1 MQKGLGFSVKN
12 TSKVIGKIS
21 LVNFE
26 VIFTKTINFKNKNNM
41 ICAVPTLRKVIF
53 GWHKAAEKRLHE
65 NKNSQ
70 EMLISVVGTDGSC
83 Y

>member
-1 MQKGLGFSVKN
+1 
-12 TSKVIGKIS
+12 
-21 LVNFE
+21 
-26 VIFTKTINFKNKNNM
+26 M
-41 ICAVPTLRKVIF
+41 IRAVPTLRKVIF